1 MGNIHVTIT
10 AFKNQEHRLPGCS
23 LFSQGRRFSNHF
35 HKKSL
40 EFIRDVLEDC
50 EAETINFAPHD
61 QDIKSFA
68 AEDETHVVR
77 YSHVRCPNNDDEV
90 ELHGDDDDHPDDVV
104 VVEVKLW
111 IILNT

>member
-1 MGNIHVTIT
+1 MGNIHFTIT
-10 AFKNQEHRLPGCS
+10 AFKKKNVFFLAALYFHRVVVS
-23 LFSQGRRFSNHF
+23 SNHF

-104 VVEVKLW
+104 VVGVKLW